1 MAEIGENGATGL
13 KGGGGEDGVEG
24 LKPSHDPLSPARCPS
39 STPPGE
45 AHAGGLRRGIVIQLT
60 GTEGEWDSLEDNELI
75 FPLEHDYD
83 DQTPFSSLSKERQS
97 SIEEN
102 QHYLHSPPFHVPL
115 SPSSPGA
122 LGDCSVSAPSFLTP
136 GPASPTHR
144 PLVSLVKSL
153 SAELELPQNPSLRPK
168 PFLSLVKSISTEISR
183 SEPEVSQSKSDSL
196 LNLHLQWKN
205 LTQPKGRSN
214 GDSRTAPPSPIA
226 LSPSESP
233 KAGFFKI
240 ELEDTKRK
248 FSEAMQEPMFSKPI
262 SMFSKIMGDEKE
274 NAAAGSPKHQRT
286 PGARSASSSVGR
298 TDSTEGAV
306 TESPLRGT
314 RRVDSDATSP
324 LFDWPCVRL
333 PKKGR
338 TARTCSLH
346 DHPGDRLHDKLE
358 ELEIRSY
365 NEVLQVMAVGSLHHR
380 RPLRSPGPP
389 ISTGHR
395 CLVGQSV
402 SPPPLP
408 WTGLFSVC
416 ALSYAYFTLPLSS
429 YVSGLALGMAFGF
442 LLGLL
447 LIRLGLTRH
456 AAQTR
461 VPHRHVQALT
471 EAVQQV
477 DVFSTQSNV
486 LKGWMNEVLEYDAET
501 YHPSLSHSV
510 LVTLEGPSLRL
521 DYPRN
526 NISRRATYD
535 EKPLEPV
542 VLSSRCF
549 QLQHSKVFLLPSAL
563 ARKRLW
569 NLKYPICIE
578 LAEGEG
584 VVDKDRGIQE
594 TPGEQLGEDSQTQ
607 NTSTPKT
614 TANVPTTLYL
624 FGRTGREKEEWFHHF
639 MSSSM
644 VTEKEKTERTSR
656 CVSRSDMMAAQGVS
670 PSRQSQDSR
679 GPSRI
684 ESAEEDVPSSPFSP
698 PNPQYRM
705 GFPLLDHSTY
715 MARFLASEQ
724 PSPLP
729 SPPFSTDSSPT
740 DKQRCT
746 CDSQE
751 LKGEGQTEWANALIG
766 RIFWD
771 FLHEKYWSDVVS
783 RKIQKK
789 LGKIRLPYFM
799 NELTLTELDMGSC
812 LPQITSASRPV
823 VNSRGL
829 WLELEV
835 VYTGALQMTLETKI
849 NLSKLGKEGGL
860 DTDCLSDPDSLG
872 EVTLRPRSRYRSRP
886 ILSVLADSDEE
897 SSSAGS
903 SDEEEVLLSD
913 PQGTVT
919 PPCSEGVAASG
930 GRTGK
935 RILRF
940 VDKIAK
946 SKYFQK
952 ATENEY
958 IKKKIEEMSN
968 TPLLLAVEVQELSGT
983 LAVNIPPPPTD
994 RIWYSFC
1001 VPPKLDLRVRPKL
1014 GEREVT
1020 FCHVTEW
1027 IEKKLQDEFQ
1037 KVFVLPNMDDIY
1049 LPLMHSGMDGY
1060 PKAQQHQRCPA
1071 QSSYSRHPSMESI
1084 GRTFQDSTAA
1094 QVDQCGVLTGHK

>member
-1 MAEIGENGATGL
+1 MLILENGEPP
-13 KGGGGEDGVEG
+13 GGERCEAAVTPRPLLVFAFIIGSDIASTNTDYRECLVRRCLDTTWQR
-24 LKPSHDPLSPARCPS
+24 LKLMGKLEDEKELVKM
-39 STPPGE
+39 E
-45 AHAGGLRRGIVIQLT
+45 LKLT
-60 GTEGEWDSLEDNELI
+60 GTEGEWDSVEDNELI

-83 DQTPFSSLSKERQS
+83 DQPPFSPLSKERRIS
-97 SIEEN
+97 VEEDN
-102 QHYLHSPPFHVPL
+102 QHYLHYPPFHVPL

-122 LGDCSVSAPSFLTP
+122 LGDCSISAPGFLSP
-136 GPASPTHR
+136 GPSSPTHR

-153 SAELELPQNPSLRPK
+153 SAEQELPQSQSLRPK

-205 LTQPKGRSN
+205 LTQPKGRST
-214 GDSRTAPPSPIA
+214 GDSRTAPPSPVA

-233 KAGFFKI
+233 KASFFKT

-248 FSEAMQEPMFSKPI
+248 FSEALQEPMFSKPI
-262 SMFSKIMGDEKE
+262 SMFSKIMGDE
-274 NAAAGSPKHQRT
+274 NVAAGSPKNQRP
-286 PGARSASSSVGR
+286 PGNRSASSSVGR
-298 TDSTEGAV
+298 KDSAEGSVA
-306 TESPLRGT
+306 ESPVRSAK
-314 RRVDSDATSP
+314 RVVSGSTSP
-324 LFDWPCVRL
+324 LFDWPTVRL
-333 PKKGR
+333 PRKGR
-338 TARTCSLH
+338 AAGTCSLH
-346 DHPGDRLHDKLE
+346 DHHGNKLHDRLE

-365 NEVLQVMAVGSLHHR
+365 NEVLQVMAVGSQHR
-380 RPLRSPGPP
+380 GRPLRMPGSP
-389 ISTGHR
+389 ISAAPR
-395 CLVGQSV
+395 CLVDRPNR
-402 SPPPLP
+402 PPTVP
-408 WTGLFSVC
+408 WTGLLCVG
-416 ALSYAYFTLPLSS
+416 ALSYAYLTLPLSS
-429 YVSGLALGMAFGF
+429 YVSGLAVGTACGF

-447 LIRLGLTRH
+447 LIRLGLTRNTAQPSGPHRYVQAPTGATKH
-456 AAQTR
+456 AA
-461 VPHRHVQALT
+461 
-471 EAVQQV
+471 
-477 DVFSTQSNV
+477 VFANQSNV
-486 LKGWMNEVLEYDAET
+486 CKGWMTEVLEYDPENS
-501 YHPSLSHSV
+501 HPSLTHSV
-510 LVTLEGPSLRL
+510 FVTLEGHSLRL

-526 NISRRATYD
+526 NVSRRATYD
-535 EKPLEPV
+535 DKPLEPV
-542 VLSSRCF
+542 VVSSRCF

-578 LAEGEG
+578 LAQGES
-584 VVDKDRGIQE
+584 VVDNARGTQE
-594 TPGEQLGEDSQTQ
+594 TPGEETGEDAQTPS
-607 NTSTPKT
+607 TSPPKP
-614 TANVPTTLYL
+614 AAHFPTTLYL
-624 FGRTGREKEEWFHHF
+624 FGRTGRDKEEWFHRF
-639 MSSSM
+639 VSASM
-644 VTEKEKTERTSR
+644 VTEEKMERTGGS
-656 CVSRSDMMAAQGVS
+656 VPRSDQAGSPLRQSWDRGGS
-670 PSRQSQDSR
+670 SRIDSTEEDLPSPTFTTPIQPSRA
-679 GPSRI
+679 G
-684 ESAEEDVPSSPFSP
+684 VP
-698 PNPQYRM
+698 QLD
-705 GFPLLDHSTY
+705 FPTY
-715 MARFLASEQ
+715 MACFLAPEQ
-724 PSPLP
+724 PCPLP
-729 SPPFSTDSSPT
+729 SPPFSADRSPT

-746 CDSQE
+746 CDSPE
-751 LKGEGQTEWANALIG
+751 LKEECQSEWVNALIG

-812 LPQITSASRPV
+812 LPQITSTSRPV

-835 VYTGALQMTLETKI
+835 MYTGALQMTLETKI
-849 NLSKLGKEGGL
+849 NLSKLGKDGGL
-860 DTDCLSDPDSLG
+860 EVDSLTDPSSLG
-872 EVTLRPRSRYRSRP
+872 SRP
-886 ILSVLADSDEE
+886 VLSVLADSDEE

-913 PQGTVT
+913 HQGIVT
-919 PPCSEGVAASG
+919 PPCSEGVAAGG
-930 GRTGK
+930 GRTGR

-968 TPLLLAVEVQELSGT
+968 MPLLLAVEVQELSGT

-1001 VPPKLDLRVRPKL
+1001 TPPKLDLRVRPKL

-1049 LPLMHSGMDGY
+1049 LPLMHSGIDPSQPEQCVG
-1060 PKAQQHQRCPA
+1060 R
-1071 QSSYSRHPSMESI
+1071 SSSRESM
-1084 GRTFQDSTAA
+1084 GRNFQDTAAA
-1094 QVDQCGVLTGHK
+1094 QVDQGLPC